1 MTGSMYAAIA
11 GLQTHM
17 QKMNVIGNN
26 IANANTYGF
35 KPGVTSF
42 TESMYTSSKAST
54 AGGAQYGGTN
64 AAQIGYGSKIGSID
78 LNFAQ
83 GTYAATGTNSHLYL
97 DGNGFFLVGPKP
109 SNIQGINDDGT
120 TEEIT
125 GYYEPD
131 PDNLTLTRVG
141 NFWLDGDGYLVTP
154 DGNCV
159 YGFMPQGT
167 DQITEGAG
175 SNIMTDA
182 EGNVVWNT
190 CLQPIRLPL
199 AAPKGDG
206 TGIKENGAMYPVL
219 DDQGATNQLEYPQN
233 GGEDVNINKTVPAS
247 AVNLSVGQNGV
258 ITAVIDGGDPITV
271 GVIAVGS
278 VINPNGLTKLSNGYY
293 QGGNNAGDMT
303 VGTCTGVL
311 GDAYLNNMPADTATS
326 DLAIGKGGTT
336 KIIAGGLESSKTDIA
351 VEFADLITAQR
362 GFQANTKIIT
372 VTDEM
377 LSDLV
382 SMKR

>member
-120 TEEIT
+120 KEEIT
-125 GYYEPD
+125 GYY
-131 PDNLTLTRVG
+131 
-141 NFWLDGDGYLVTP
+141 
-154 DGNCV
+154 
-159 YGFMPQGT
+159 
-167 DQITEGAG
+167 
-175 SNIMTDA
+175 
-182 EGNVVWNT
+182 
-190 CLQPIRLPL
+190 
-199 AAPKGDG
+199 
-206 TGIKENGAMYPVL
+206 
-219 DDQGATNQLEYPQN
+219 
-233 GGEDVNINKTVPAS
+233 
-247 AVNLSVGQNGV
+247 
-258 ITAVIDGGDPITV
+258 
-271 GVIAVGS
+271 
-278 VINPNGLTKLSNGYY
+278 
-293 QGGNNAGDMT
+293 
-303 VGTCTGVL
+303 
-311 GDAYLNNMPADTATS
+311 
-326 DLAIGKGGTT
+326 
-336 KIIAGGLESSKTDIA
+336 
-351 VEFADLITAQR
+351 
-362 GFQANTKIIT
+362 
-372 VTDEM
+372 
-377 LSDLV
+377 
-382 SMKR
+382 

>member
-1 MTGSMYAAIA
+1 
-11 GLQTHM
+11 
-17 QKMNVIGNN
+17 
-26 IANANTYGF
+26 
-35 KPGVTSF
+35 
-42 TESMYTSSKAST
+42 
-54 AGGAQYGGTN
+54 
-64 AAQIGYGSKIGSID
+64 
-78 LNFAQ
+78 
-83 GTYAATGTNSHLYL
+83 
-97 DGNGFFLVGPKP
+97 
-109 SNIQGINDDGT
+109 
-120 TEEIT
+120 
-125 GYYEPD
+125 
-131 PDNLTLTRVG
+131 
-141 NFWLDGDGYLVTP
+141 
-154 DGNCV
+154 
-159 YGFMPQGT
+159 
-167 DQITEGAG
+167 
-175 SNIMTDA
+175 
-182 EGNVVWNT
+182 
-190 CLQPIRLPL
+190 
-199 AAPKGDG
+199 
-206 TGIKENGAMYPVL
+206 MYPVL